1 MKGERS
7 RYGLVVSAAGAIAL
21 AVSVF
26 LPWYGISLT
35 ANGVAMVQQVG
46 QQFATQYG
54 NAALQSYLGGFH
66 AGVGA
71 LAGRELEALSAHQ
84 ALADLNVILLI
95 IAGLAMI
102 DALLPLARSGSA
114 LPDGAGGAVALLG
127 AVAAICVTYR
137 MVHPPVPAGDFIS
150 LSLREGSW
158 MALVGSLAMIGGG
171 VWRTSAASAA
181 PSDVIVSNAFSGLSG
196 WTPEA

>member
-46 QQFATQYG
+46 QQFVTEFG
-54 NAALQSYLGGFH
+54 NASLQSYLGGFH

-71 LAGRELEALSAHQ
+71 LTGREIEAVSAHQ
-84 ALADLNVILLI
+84 ALTDLNVILLI
-95 IAGLAMI
+95 IAGLALI
-102 DALLPLARSGSA
+102 DALLPLARAGSA
-114 LPDGAGGAVALLG
+114 VPDGAGGAVALLG
-127 AVAAICVTYR
+127 AVAAVCVAYR
-137 MVHPPVPAGDFIS
+137 MVHPPAPAGDLIS
-150 LSLREGSW
+150 LSLREGAW
-158 MALVGSLAMIGGG
+158 MALVGSLAMVAGGM
-171 VWRTSAASAA
+171 WRTRATSTA
-181 PSDVIVSNAFSGLSG
+181 PSEVVVGNAFAGLSG
-196 WTPEA
+196 WTPES